1 MLQYVFYPIID
12 DKIRNAAMGSR
23 CSATIGVTDNKKR
36 HAAMGLQCF
45 AMIGVTDTNI
55 LKQDVCAKMQI
66 FALGS
71 VADAT
76 FGVTR

>member
-1 MLQYVFYPIID
+1 
-12 DKIRNAAMGSR
+12 
-23 CSATIGVTDNKKR
+23 
-36 HAAMGLQCF
+36 MGLQCF